1 MTKTL
6 ASSFMGGLCATVL
19 SIAALACT
27 PMIDGSKVES
37 TIKDT
42 GGQKGITLTTI
53 TCPKDQKVQAGA
65 TFTCPSTTSDGDS
78 IAWEVTQKDG
88 AGNVDFKAPNVMDQQ
103 KLGDLVEPQLT
114 ASAGG
119 AIDMKCPSKWIVP
132 KTGAK
137 FSCDATLADKP
148 ATVDCT
154 FGEGTNYDCKL
165 HAS

>member
-6 ASSFMGGLCATVL
+6 NRSAIVGLSAAAL
-19 SIAALACT
+19 AFAALACN

-42 GGQKGITLTTI
+42 SSQKGITLTTI

-65 TFTCPSTTSDGDS
+65 TFTCPSTTSDGDA

-103 KLGDLVEPQLT
+103 KLGDLVEPQLKE
-114 ASAGG
+114 SAGG
-119 AIDMKCPSKWIVP
+119 AIDMKCPSKWLVP
-132 KTGAK
+132 KAGLK
-137 FSCDATLADKP
+137 FSCDAALDGKP
-148 ATVDCT
+148 ATVDCV
-154 FGEGTNYDCKL
+154 FGDGTKYDCKM
-165 HAS
+165 H